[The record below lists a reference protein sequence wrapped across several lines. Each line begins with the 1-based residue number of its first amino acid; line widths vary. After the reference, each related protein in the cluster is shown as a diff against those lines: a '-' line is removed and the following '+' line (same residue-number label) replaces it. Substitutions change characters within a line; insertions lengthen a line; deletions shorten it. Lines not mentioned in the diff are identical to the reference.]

1 MTGFS
6 DSAARKSGL
15 DPRPWE
21 IWLAYVRFADHP
33 NVGKVRPIIIIDE
46 RVSAIVAAKVTTA
59 APQKRFLYCE
69 LTDWQAEGLLRPS
82 RAQVVPLFQV
92 SRADVLRD
100 TPLGTLTERDRA
112 ALQAALNAA
121 GEHRL

>member
-1 MTGFS
+1 MTGSS
-6 DSAARKSGL
+6 DSAIRTSRL

-33 NVGKVRPIIIIDE
+33 DVGKVHPIVIIDE
-46 RVSAIVAAKVTTA
+46 RVSAVVAAKVTTA
-59 APQKRFLYCE
+59 VPQEHYLYCE
-69 LTDWQAEGLLRPS
+69 LADWQVEGLLRPS

-92 SRADVLRD
+92 SHADVLRD
-100 TPLGTLTERDRA
+100 TPLGTLTKRDRV

-121 GEHRL
+121 DGHGL

>member
-1 MTGFS
+1 MTGLS

-33 NVGKVRPIIIIDE
+33 DVGKVRPIVIIDE

-69 LTDWQAEGLLRPS
+69 AEGLLRPS
-82 RAQVVPLFQV
+82 RAQIVPLFQV

-121 GEHRL
+121 DGHGR

>member
-1 MTGFS
+1 MTGS
-6 DSAARKSGL
+6 SSNTTRTSRL

-33 NVGKVRPIIIIDE
+33 DVGKVRPIVIIDE
-46 RVSAIVAAKVTTA
+46 RVSAVVAAKVTTA
-59 APQKRFLYCE
+59 VPQERYLYCE
-69 LTDWQAEGLLRPS
+69 LADWQVEGLLRPS

-100 TPLGTLTERDRA
+100 TPLGTLTERDRV

-121 GEHRL
+121 DGQGL